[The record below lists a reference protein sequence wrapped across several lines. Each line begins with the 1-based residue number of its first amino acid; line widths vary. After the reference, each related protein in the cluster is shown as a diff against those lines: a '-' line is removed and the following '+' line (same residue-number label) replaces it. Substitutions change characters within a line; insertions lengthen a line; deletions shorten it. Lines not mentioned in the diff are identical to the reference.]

1 MILSQGEEE
10 ASRRLVD
17 AGKSPDVLI
26 VHCNADNIYSI
37 AIRMK
42 KKLMTMTMMMM
53 LRRRITMREMGAGK
67 GSSAVSMHLSY
78 LQAVSKVKMNLVT
91 SQSST
96 LERESRVTLNT
107 NL

>member
-26 VHCNADNIYSI
+26 VQCNADNIYSI

-42 KKLMTMTMMMM
+42 KKLMTMTMMM
-53 LRRRITMREMGAGK
+53 RITMREMGAGK

-96 LERESRVTLNT
+96 FEWESRVTLNT

>member
-26 VHCNADNIYSI
+26 VHCNANNIYSI

-42 KKLMTMTMMMM
+42 KKLMTMTMM
-53 LRRRITMREMGAGK
+53 RRRITMREIRAGK

>member
-17 AGKSPDVLI
+17 AGKSPDGLI
-26 VHCNADNIYSI
+26 VHCNADDIYSI
-37 AIRMK
+37 AIRVK
-42 KKLMTMTMMMM
+42 KKLMTMIMMIVVT
-53 LRRRITMREMGAGK
+53 RRITITEMEAGK

-78 LQAVSKVKMNLVT
+78 LQAVSKVKMKLVA

-96 LERESRVTLNT
+96 LEWESRVALNA

>member
-26 VHCNADNIYSI
+26 VQCNADDIYSI
-37 AIRMK
+37 AIRVK
-42 KKLMTMTMMMM
+42 KSMTMIMMIVVM
-53 LRRRITMREMGAGK
+53 RRITMREMEAGK

-78 LQAVSKVKMNLVT
+78 LQAVSKVKMKLVA

-96 LERESRVTLNT
+96 LEWESRVALNA